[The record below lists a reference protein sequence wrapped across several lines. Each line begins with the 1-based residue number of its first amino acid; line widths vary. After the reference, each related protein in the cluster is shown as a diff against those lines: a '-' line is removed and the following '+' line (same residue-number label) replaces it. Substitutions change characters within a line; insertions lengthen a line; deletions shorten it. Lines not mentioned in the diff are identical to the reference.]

1 MTNFQINVV
10 KIIAAAAAAVAVEMA
25 VDIILRK

>member
-1 MTNFQINVV
+1 MTNFQINVI
-10 KIIAAAAAAVAVEMA
+10 KIIAASAAAVAVEMA